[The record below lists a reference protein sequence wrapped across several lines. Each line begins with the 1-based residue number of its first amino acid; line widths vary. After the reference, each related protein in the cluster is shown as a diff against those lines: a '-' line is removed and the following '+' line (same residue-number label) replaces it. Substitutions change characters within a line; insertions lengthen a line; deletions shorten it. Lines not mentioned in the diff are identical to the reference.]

1 MTEPVHR
8 LLAALRQEGASQVS
22 LIHGD
27 LVLAEPAALEV
38 AEALAARHGGRVEA
52 HRRPPSLGP
61 LLQDL
66 RTFSMFG
73 SAKVLLAIDTFVFA
87 DRSAAADLVDEAGEA
102 LPLAG
107 GAGPAAA
114 LSVRERQ
121 AASRLLQALK
131 LFEIEAADAGD
142 LEQLQ

>member
-1 MTEPVHR
+1 MTEPVQR

-27 LVLAEPAALEV
+27 LVLAEPAALAV

-52 HRRPPSLGP
+52 HRRPPFLGP

-73 SAKVLLAIDTFVFA
+73 FIIGSLACSRSSAFCGAAIASLVPWL
-87 DRSAAADLVDEAGEA
+87 SAFTTPRTVSGFSSANFLVVTRAR
-102 LPLAG
+102 P
-107 GAGPAAA
+107 
-114 LSVRERQ
+114 
-121 AASRLLQALK
+121 
-131 LFEIEAADAGD
+131 
-142 LEQLQ
+142 